1 MADLLNTG
9 VSGLLAARTE
19 LDTVSNNITNA
30 DTPGYSM
37 QSVNLQAAPA
47 ENAGGYS
54 IGTGVA
60 ITGITRAYNQYLV
73 TAARTQN
80 SALQSATAL
89 NTLLGDTNNLFGGS
103 TNLQTA
109 LDGFYSGVQNA
120 ANDPS
125 SVPVRQALL
134 GKAGGVVNTLHTLA
148 TQLSTQASQVNQEIT
163 GDVGTINSL
172 ASSIAS
178 LNQQIVAAYATGT
191 TPNDLLDQ
199 RDQALQQL
207 SSQVGVN
214 VYAEGNSVDVAV
226 GAGTMLV
233 SGTQAYALGTAPN
246 AYDVSQTDVFSAQ
259 GADVSGELTGGDLG
273 GALAYRTTVLA
284 PTQDQLG
291 AAALAFTGAVN
302 AQQQAGMTLSGTM
315 GGPLFSVAGP
325 TVLPAGKNT
334 GGASLA
340 ANITSVG
347 ALTGQNYIV
356 TEQGGALH
364 VTTAGGTAVSTTGTG
379 AAGDP
384 LAFNGLS
391 LTLTGT
397 PANGDSFEILPT
409 RDAAATTEVAI
420 TNPADLALAAPL
432 VAQAGA
438 ANTGTATVGG
448 VTVTDPSNPALLAG
462 ATVQFT
468 SPTAYTVN
476 GGAAQTFTGGTI
488 NQDGWSLALTGTPAA
503 GDAFTVGSNAPGVT
517 GDNSNALALGDTAT
531 LGVLDNGTTSA
542 SAAYAALVAANGD
555 LGQQAETDLSAQTA
569 LAQQAT
575 QAEQSVSGVNL
586 DQAAANLVMYQQSY
600 QASAQVIQTANTI
613 FNALLNA
620 IQ

>member
-9 VSGLLAARTE
+9 VSGLLAARTA

-37 QSVNLQAAPA
+37 QTVNLQAAPA
-47 ENAGGYS
+47 ENAGNYS

-80 SALQSATAL
+80 SALAGATSL

-103 TNLQTA
+103 ANLQTA
-109 LDGFYSGVQNA
+109 LDAFYSGVQTA

-134 GKAGGVVNTLHTLA
+134 GQATSLANTFHTLA
-148 TQLSTQASQVNQEIT
+148 GQLDTQASQVNQEVA
-163 GDVGTINSL
+163 GDVGTINGL
-172 ASSIAS
+172 AGTIAT

-199 RDQALQQL
+199 RDQALRQL

-214 VYAEGNSVDVAV
+214 VYAEGNSVNVSV
-226 GAGTMLV
+226 GSGTMLV
-233 SGTQAYALGTAPN
+233 SGTQAYALSTAPN
-246 AYDVSQTDVFSAQ
+246 AYDASQTDVFSAQ
-259 GADVSGELTGGDLG
+259 GTDVSGQLTGGDLG
-273 GALAYRTTVLA
+273 GALAFRTTVLA

-291 AAALAFTGAVN
+291 AAALAFTNVVN
-302 AQQQAGMTLSGTM
+302 AQQAKGMTLTGALGS
-315 GGPLFSVAGP
+315 PLFSVANP
-325 TVLPAGKNT
+325 TALAASGNT
-334 GGASLA
+334 GGAGISA
-340 ANITSVG
+340 SVTDPG
-347 ALTGQNYIV
+347 ALTGQNYVV
-356 TEQGGALH
+356 TEQAGALQ
-364 VTTAGGTAVSTTGTG
+364 VTTMGGTPVTGVTGTG

-384 LAFNGLS
+384 LTFNGLS
-391 LTLTGT
+391 LTLSGT

-409 RDAAATTEVAI
+409 RSAADTIQVAI
-420 TNPADLALAAPL
+420 TNPNDLALAAPV

-438 ANTGTATVGG
+438 SNTGATVGG
-448 VTVTDPSNPALLAG
+448 VSVLDPTNPDLLAS
-462 ATVQFT
+462 ATVRFA
-468 SPTAYTVN
+468 SPTTYTVN
-476 GGAAQTFTGGTI
+476 GGAAQTLTGSTI
-488 NQDGWSLALTGTPAA
+488 QQNGWSLALAGTPVS
-503 GDAFTVGSNAPGVT
+503 GDTFTVGSNAAGVT
-517 GDNSNALALGDTAT
+517 GDNSNALALGNTAT
-531 LGVLDNGTTSA
+531 QGVLNGGTTSA
-542 SAAYAALVAANGD
+542 AAAYAALVAANGD
-555 LGQQAETDLSAQTA
+555 LGQQAETDLTTQTA
-569 LAQQAT
+569 LSQQAT

>member
-47 ENAGGYS
+47 ENQGGHS

-103 TNLQTA
+103 ANLQTA

-148 TQLSTQASQVNQEIT
+148 TQLATQGSQVNQEIT
-163 GDVGTINSL
+163 GDVGSINSL
-172 ASSIAS
+172 AASIAT

-233 SGTQAYALGTAPN
+233 SGSQAYALGTAPN
-246 AYDVSQTDVFSAQ
+246 AYDVAQTDVFSAQ

-291 AAALAFTGAVN
+291 AAALAFTSAVN
-302 AQQQAGMTLSGTM
+302 AQQQAGMTLSGAM
-315 GGPLFSVAGP
+315 GGPLFTVDGP
-325 TVLPAGKNT
+325 TVLPAGTNT

-340 ANITSVG
+340 ADITGVG
-347 ALTGQNYIV
+347 QLTGQNYIV

-384 LAFNGLS
+384 LAFDGLS
-391 LTLTGT
+391 VTLTGT

-409 RDAAATTEVAI
+409 RAAAATTEVAI
-420 TNPADLALAAPL
+420 TDPADLALAAPL

-438 ANTGTATVGG
+438 SNTGATVGG
-448 VTVTDPSNPALLAG
+448 VTVTDPANPGLLTG

-468 SPTAYTVN
+468 SPTTYTVN

-488 NQDGWSLALTGTPAA
+488 SQNGWSLALTGTPAT
-503 GDAFTVGSNAPGVT
+503 GDTFTVGSNAPGVT
-517 GDNSNALALGDTAT
+517 GDNGNALALGNTAT
-531 LGVLDNGTTSA
+531 LGVLDNGTTSP

-555 LGQQAETDLSAQTA
+555 LGQQAETDLTAQTA